1 MDDLDNR
8 VPVQEAAIKLG
19 LSRESVMRR
28 LATGELDGG
37 KDGLS
42 GRWYATLESIE
53 RYLANQQ
60 DPAADPASA

>member
-28 LATGELDGG
+28 LSAGELEGA
-37 KDGLS
+37 KDSLS
-42 GRWYATLESIE
+42 ARWYVTRESIE
-53 RYLANQQ
+53 RYLAKREAPE
-60 DPAADPASA
+60 PAA

>member
-28 LATGELDGG
+28 LATGELEGG
-37 KDGLS
+37 RDRLS
-42 GRWYATLESIE
+42 ARWYVTQESVT
-53 RYLANQQ
+53 RYLEQQ
-60 DPAADPASA
+60 TTAAESG

>member
-8 VPVQEAAIKLG
+8 IPVQEAAIKLG

-28 LATGELDGG
+28 LATGELEGG
-37 KDGLS
+37 KDQLS
-42 GRWYATLESIE
+42 GRWYTTLESID
-53 RYLANQQ
+53 RYLQEQQ

>member
-28 LATGELDGG
+28 LGSGELEGG
-37 KDGLS
+37 RDRLS
-42 GRWYATLESIE
+42 ARWYVTQESVT
-53 RYLANQQ
+53 RYLEQQ
-60 DPAADPASA
+60 TTAAESG

>member
-28 LATGELDGG
+28 LATGGLEGA
-37 KDGLS
+37 KDRLS
-42 GRWYATLESIE
+42 GRWYVTQESVTA
-53 RYLANQQ
+53 YLAEQTT
-60 DPAADPASA
+60 AAESA

>member
-28 LATGELDGG
+28 LATGGLEGA
-37 KDGLS
+37 KDRLS
-42 GRWYATLESIE
+42 GRWYVTQESVTA
-53 RYLANQQ
+53 YLAEKTT
-60 DPAADPASA
+60 AAESA

>member
-8 VPVQEAAIKLG
+8 IPVQEAAIKLG

-28 LATGELDGG
+28 LATGELEGG
-37 KDGLS
+37 RDQLS
-42 GRWYATLESIE
+42 GRWYATLESVE
-53 RYLANQQ
+53 RYLQEQQ

>member
-28 LATGELDGG
+28 LGSGELEGG
-37 KDGLS
+37 RDRLS
-42 GRWYATLESIE
+42 GRWYVTQESVTA
-53 RYLANQQ
+53 YLAEQTT
-60 DPAADPASA
+60 AAESA

>member
-28 LATGELDGG
+28 LSAGDLDGD
-37 KDGLS
+37 KDRLS
-42 GRWYATLESIE
+42 GRWYVTQESLD
-53 RYLANQQ
+53 RYLSEQQ
-60 DPAADPASA
+60 ARAAS